1 MNRFLPLLA
10 AVISLSLLS
19 SVAANDNVRAV
30 QTKLKD
36 GGFYFGEID
45 GAFSSD
51 LSAAM
56 TRFQIRNGLQVSGQ
70 LDEETSKALGV
81 TAAVTST
88 TPEAATTSETWRRLR
103 KSDREFLAK
112 QPSAPTRASQAPT
125 APSPKATAAP
135 VDDATASPDAEQADP
150 QPSYTAQNR
159 GPAIQPGQSA
169 ESVTM
174 SLNTER
180 LRDYVGAFVLAGL
193 DPQVGAELE
202 FFADQV
208 RYYDE
213 GVIGRERVRRSLQS
227 YNEQWPARRFWIAG
241 NVTAEPQSDGRLGVS
256 FPLRYELRNGSKTSS
271 GKVQK
276 SLVLEVVGDDLQIV
290 AVNETKS

>member
-1 MNRFLPLLA
+1 MMNRFLLLA
-10 AVISLSLLS
+10 ALISVSLLS
-19 SVAANDNVRAV
+19 TASANDNVRAV

-81 TAAVTST
+81 TAAVTTT

-103 KSDREFLAK
+103 KSDQEFLAK
-112 QPSAPTRASQAPT
+112 QPAAQTQAPRPAAT
-125 APSPKATAAP
+125 PAVKATAA
-135 VDDATASPDAEQADP
+135 PDAEQADP
-150 QPSYTAQNR
+150 QPSFTAQNR
-159 GPAIQPGQSA
+159 GPAIQPGQSS
-169 ESVTM
+169 ESVSM

-202 FFADQV
+202 FFADEV
-208 RYYDE
+208 RYYWRRRDRS
-213 GVIGRERVRRSLQS
+213 REDPPQ
-227 YNEQWPARRFWIAG
+227 PA
-241 NVTAEPQSDGRLGVS
+241 
-256 FPLRYELRNGSKTSS
+256 EL
-271 GKVQK
+271 
-276 SLVLEVVGDDLQIV
+276 
-290 AVNETKS
+290 